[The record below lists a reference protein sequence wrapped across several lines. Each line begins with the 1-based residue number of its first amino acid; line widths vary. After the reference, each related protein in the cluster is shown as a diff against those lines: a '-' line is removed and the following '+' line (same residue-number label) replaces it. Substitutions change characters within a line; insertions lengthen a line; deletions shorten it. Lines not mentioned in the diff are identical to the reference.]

1 MHLLVTATSLK
12 VDTLQYLKR
21 EKDLY
26 ETPSPL
32 ENRCVIVDTV
42 PSNLPF
48 CNALPLD
55 FYEQGKR
62 AITV

>member
-21 EKDLY
+21 EKDLD

-32 ENRCVIVDTV
+32 ENRCVIVGY
-42 PSNLPF
+42 
-48 CNALPLD
+48 C
-55 FYEQGKR
+55 
-62 AITV
+62 AIELTIL